1 MTLFGTLFG
10 EKEDKNKMQ
19 MSGNFG
25 NQNHSLLEP
34 LTTSGQYDLNFGSGY
49 KPPSFTA
56 QNFQPKQ
63 IYQMQNQGTGAQN
76 NLGSSGFS
84 LSNIPGIPSPM
95 AWKDMN
101 WSQRLFGFEGK
112 DGYEFGGLAMP
123 ALQLAQGGLNAYT
136 GMKQLGIA
144 EDSLAFQKDA
154 FSKQFENQR
163 KLTNAQLEDRQKSR
177 VAFGPSATPVDEYM
191 KKYGV

>member
-10 EKEDKNKMQ
+10 DKEDKNKMQ

-56 QNFQPKQ
+56 QNFQPEQ

-84 LSNIPGIPSPM
+84 LSNIPGIAGTP

-101 WSQRLFGFEGK
+101 WSQRLFGFKNK
-112 DGYEFGGLAMP
+112 DDYEFGGVAMP
-123 ALQLAQGGLNAYT
+123 ALQLAQTGLNAYT

-144 EDSLAFQKDA
+144 EDSLAFQEEA

-163 KLTNAQLEDRQKSR
+163 KLTNSSLEWRQNQRNAYGS
-177 VAFGPSATPVDEYM
+177 SATPTDEYM